1 MKRLYWPGFVA
12 SVLAGACGG
21 GTRQVLEPPRLDLKP
36 YGRVGLVL
44 FTVEKAKGS
53 LNDLAT
59 QRFSEDILAAQPG
72 IEVLELGAVDSVRQR
87 VGETEYGPATA
98 QALAGRKIPVVFFG
112 RLKIS
117 DVKASGGL
125 AGLTMPH
132 VEATISAELTVGL
145 YSTETGGTLWRAS
158 GTASR
163 KVGGL
168 SIVGGEPYFSAKDPD
183 KTYVA
188 MVNDLVYH
196 VTYDLRST
204 WVTERN

>member
-1 MKRLYWPGFVA
+1 MKRLYRSIGLISA
-12 SVLAGACGG
+12 LAAACGG

-72 IEVLELGAVDSVRQR
+72 IEVLELGAADSVRQR

-145 YSTETGGTLWRAS
+145 YSTETGGTLWAR
-158 GTASR
+158 
-163 KVGGL
+163 
-168 SIVGGEPYFSAKDPD
+168 
-183 KTYVA
+183 VA
-188 MVNDLVYH
+188 PRVA
-196 VTYDLRST
+196 R
-204 WVTERN
+204 